1 MPSGAT
7 NDVVMKSATL
17 VMLSATMPQ
26 TGATTLYMVFTPTM
40 NAPMEPR
47 VAKAFSKVPQVSFA
61 TTANAVL
68 TVKPGAN
75 KMETPSL
82 DSGDSK
88 EQAIVAS
95 AIPQETVC
103 AQCTLINK
111 IDDLNCV
118 DCGKTLP
125 RELSKKNSKVARA
138 CFVDCADSND
148 LLTKDVVSMKRML
161 SQYKSL
167 DETKQFISK
176 CCKMKT
182 KANVV
187 RWFEKTFG

>member
-1 MPSGAT
+1 
-7 NDVVMKSATL
+7 
-17 VMLSATMPQ
+17 
-26 TGATTLYMVFTPTM
+26 
-40 NAPMEPR
+40 
-47 VAKAFSKVPQVSFA
+47 
-61 TTANAVL
+61 
-68 TVKPGAN
+68 
-75 KMETPSL
+75 METPSL

-148 LLTKDVVSMKRML
+148 LLTKDIVSMKRML
-161 SQYKSL
+161 SQCKSL

-182 KANVV
+182 KANVL
-187 RWFEKTFG
+187 RWFEKTFGCKDLPATSVKMKKVVDCRDCHKNQSAQSHRSRFWLLLQLRDQSCCMQQ